1 MLKSLQ
7 SLVWQE
13 IDQQELITDFI
24 YEISD
29 AIWNEDIGAIELL
42 RSHITEK
49 NYIFVL
55 FKAPYD
61 VMFNALN
68 CDDSRI
74 FLTVV
79 KGLTSDELREL
90 FKLVV
95 ANAHRS
101 IFRKHASA
109 IKSLLFTAENHQ
121 DWLELLAVRMKNG
134 QTPIYY
140 AQCQSDQASLKVFT
154 EGLSE
159 DELGDIQMMTHSSTD
174 LIFSDRAVNYSL
186 NPSLSEVLAEGTG
199 ILKKCGSRSI
209 TS

>member
-29 AIWNEDIGAIELL
+29 AIWNEDISAIELL

-61 VMFNALN
+61 VMFDALN

-109 IKSLLFTAENHQ
+109 IKSLLFTAENHH

-134 QTPIYY
+134 QTPVHY
-140 AQCQSDQASLKVFT
+140 AQHQSDEHSLKVFS

-159 DELGDIQMMTHSSTD
+159 DEGAAIQLMRQSSSQ
-174 LIFSDRAVNYSL
+174 LIFTQTRTNQDSNVGSD
-186 NPSLSEVLAEGTG
+186 EVIDVQLFN
-199 ILKKCGSRSI
+199 KVPDFF
-209 TS
+209 